1 MRNYIADAGNRR
13 RPARTSVERDAAD
26 LYGVMTELM
35 RVYQFRDRD
44 RVGYHG
50 FTITQLYVM
59 EILIRAG
66 PLALNEL
73 AGEMRLDKSTLS
85 RVVAG
90 LESKGAVSR
99 TSNPADGRSILLEAT
114 PSGRRRYERIEA
126 ELVAENARVLSGFTP
141 AARRQLI
148 VLIDALTR
156 AARARELARVQEAQ
170 P

>member
-1 MRNYIADAGNRR
+1 
-13 RPARTSVERDAAD
+13 VERDAAD

-50 FTITQLYVM
+50 FTITQCYVV
-59 EILIRAG
+59 EVLIRAG
-66 PLALNEL
+66 PLTLNEL
-73 AGEMRLDKSTLS
+73 AGEMLLDKSTLS

-90 LESKGAVSR
+90 LESQQAVSR
-99 TSNPADGRSILLEAT
+99 MSNPADGRSIVLEAT

-156 AARARELARVQEAQ
+156 AARARELARVHEAQ